1 MISTPVFDAP
11 AGSGGAGRVGT
22 SGRLR
27 GTALPWAALLAGDA
41 VVTGGAMPAATG
53 VLGADA
59 PSVVLTGAIAGVRG
73 HEVAQAVRPTQL
85 FATTNPYSTLGIHS
99 PGRPQS

>member
-1 MISTPVFDAP
+1 MTSTPVFDAP

-22 SGRLR
+22 SCRLR

-41 VVTGGAMPAATG
+41 VVTGGAMPAGTG
-53 VLGADA
+53 VLGADT
-59 PSVVLTGAIAGVRG
+59 PSVVPTGEIAGVRG
-73 HEVAQAVRPTQL
+73 HHFVQAVRPIQL